1 MRNYSKEEL
10 EELLK
15 EKSDQYL
22 LYPSEHVWNNIQR
35 ELHPRNGWVNVSFAV
50 LLLIASVTAIWVKKE
65 VHDNIVPTSKADAY
79 RFVELPSVII
89 RSRIASQLII
99 APATKQVEHTS
110 DIPGVVAQIEK
121 SERSEDLFVP
131 IQPPLALV
139 APRMSDLRM
148 NYSVPTPVRI
158 KESRTFWQNALASVV
173 QQAKKIGKSVS
184 WQVYVAPSMGYRRLE
199 GEASRSSYQYSVYSY
214 STNAP
219 LAQNVK
225 DAVSHR
231 PGLGFEAGTVMFYP
245 INKRLSFKTGFQAN
259 YHHYEID
266 AYSGFPEMA
275 TYAMNNSGYTSTP
288 INAVSIYRND
298 NGNSHVTLRNEHY
311 MFSVPIGLDYRVTGN
326 KAFNFSVASTIQ
338 PTYVFANYSY
348 LISTNLRNYAKEP
361 SLNRQ
366 FNINTALEANLNFTK
381 GSNKWSIGPQFRYQL
396 LSSFKDKYP
405 IKENLMDMGIRIGL
419 IRTIN

>member
-22 LYPSEHVWNNIQR
+22 LYPSERVWNNIQR
-35 ELHPRNGWVNVSFAV
+35 ELHPRNGWINVSFAV
-50 LLLIASVTAIWVKKE
+50 LLLIASITAIWVKKE
-65 VHDNIVPTSKADAY
+65 AHDNTVPSSKATAY

-89 RSRIASQLII
+89 RSTIASQKIT
-99 APATKQVEHTS
+99 APPTKQMDQREKPVS
-110 DIPGVVAQIEK
+110 PVAQIEK
-121 SERSEDLFVP
+121 SLRIEESP

-139 APRMSDLRM
+139 APGISDLSM
-148 NYSVPTPVRI
+148 NLAVSTPVRI
-158 KESRTFWQNALASVV
+158 KENRTFWQSALESVV
-173 QQAKKIGKSVS
+173 QQAKKIGKTAT
-184 WQVYVAPSMGYRRLE
+184 WQVYVTPSMGYRRLE
-199 GEASRSSYQYSVYSY
+199 GEASRSTYQYSVYSY

-219 LAQNVK
+219 YAQNVK

-231 PGLGFEAGTVMFYP
+231 PGMGFEVGTVMFYP
-245 INKRLSFKTGFQAN
+245 INKRLSLKTGFQAN
-259 YHHYEID
+259 YNHYQID
-266 AYSGFPEMA
+266 AYSGYPEMA
-275 TYAMNNSGYTSTP
+275 TYAVNNTGYNSTP

-298 NGNSHVTLRNEHY
+298 NGTSKVNLRNEHY

-326 KAFNFSVASTIQ
+326 KSFNFSVASTIQ

-361 SLNRQ
+361 SLNRR
-366 FNINTALEANLNFTK
+366 FNVNTALEANINFTK
-381 GSNKWSIGPQFRYQL
+381 GTYKWSIGPQVRYQL